1 MGFRRI
7 RNPKRHRL
15 SRLNP
20 KKGIEGGFCII
31 GRIFFPVKLIFYA
44 EKVAKIPAFLV
55 ENFFIHILGATVM
68 AGRGIME
75 AIFTTMNVGTAKG
88 TSLPKANGVRKI
100 RIFLT
105 FITHTVSITY
115 NYEFVKFGR

>member
-31 GRIFFPVKLIFYA
+31 GIIFFPVKLVFYA

-68 AGRGIME
+68 VGRRIME
-75 AIFTTMNVGTAKG
+75 AIFATMNVGSAKG
-88 TSLPKANGVRKI
+88 TSLPKAHRIRKI

-105 FITHTVSITY
+105 LITHGISIS
-115 NYEFVKFGR
+115 